1 VEVFV
6 APIEVLFG
14 VMVLLFTLIGFARG
28 FLKEL
33 GVTALIIWVLFVLS
47 LLGPLVERLLGASV
61 DSSGTIL
68 TMCVVYL
75 LLIGIA
81 AVISYQG
88 ETLAYGGTPPHGI
101 TGLMLGLTMG
111 LVNGYLIA
119 GSLWYYMARFN
130 YPIKWLGL
138 TVEGLSPIAKAL
150 IPYLPP
156 ALLGQPILL
165 GQSLLLYLSILL
177 IFARVIR

>member
-1 VEVFV
+1 M

-33 GVTALIIWVLFVLS
+33 GVTAIMIWVLFMLS
-47 LLGPLVERLLGASV
+47 LLGPLVERALGKAVESN
-61 DSSGTIL
+61 GTIL

-75 LLIGIA
+75 LLIAIA

-88 ETLAYGGTPPHGI
+88 ETLAYGGTPPRGI

-119 GSLWYYMARFN
+119 GSLWHYMARFD
-130 YPIKWLGL
+130 YPIKWLGF
-138 TVEGLSPIAKAL
+138 TVEGLSPVAKAL

-177 IFARVIR
+177 IIARVIR